1 MRDVDG
7 IRLGRLR
14 LVSGAALLDLGCAR
28 GDRARRLADAGLCV
42 HGLEPEPALA
52 RICARALEGATI
64 RGQVTVGDG
73 EHLPY
78 RDGSFAAVCATE
90 VLEHVADPRIVL
102 DETRRVLRRSGGAC
116 IAVPTW
122 WSERLFARL
131 HPYWRQDSGHV
142 RVFRQRE
149 LFALLGRCGFEIE
162 HHEQRNCEWSG
173 FWLVHALLRT
183 RFDSTGQPLG
193 RAWLSRLLLLPWRVL
208 DRLHLGDVCRRI
220 GNRFCAKSL
229 YVYVRR
235 VDDA

>member
-1 MRDVDG
+1 MQDVDG

-14 LVSGAALLDLGCAR
+14 LHPGAALLDLGCAR
-28 GDRARRLADAGLCV
+28 GDRARRLADAGLRV
-42 HGLEPEPALA
+42 HGLEPEPGLA
-52 RICARALEGATI
+52 RVCARALAETSAGA
-64 RGQVTVGDG
+64 GHVVVGDG

-90 VLEHVADPRIVL
+90 VLEHVTDPGLVL
-102 DETRRVLRRSGGAC
+102 GETRRVLRPGGTAC
-116 IAVPTW
+116 VAVPTW

-142 RVFRQRE
+142 RVFRRTE
-149 LFALLGRCGFEIE
+149 LLALLQRSGFDIE
-162 HHEQRNCEWSG
+162 SHEPRNCEWSA

-193 RAWLSRLLLLPWRVL
+193 RRWLSRLLLLPWRAL
-208 DRLHLGDVCRRI
+208 DRMHLGGACRRL
-220 GNRFCAKSL
+220 GNRCFAKSL

-235 VDDA
+235 RDA